1 MKKFLIILIVLGNV
15 ANLIAASSGYFC
27 NQSGAFAVY
36 YSISNDT
43 VAPYTVCANCVRGD
57 GTTLSIPETV
67 SYNNKTYRVTMVA
80 QLNDINGMRN
90 VESVTLPEGLLGIG
104 FCAFANCPKLTSINI
119 PRSVKTIGRYA
130 FSNCPGLSSILIP
143 NGVMTIDDY
152 AFMKCTSLSQVTI
165 PESITSLGNDV
176 FFECANLTTVV
187 WNAGKCKK
195 IGSRVFSVEYKH
207 PEKTI
212 PITSFTFGNS
222 VQYIPNNLCQYL
234 DKITTIDIPNS
245 VKSIGDSAF
254 VSCKSLSSVIIGESV
269 TAIGGSAFYGCTSLS
284 SITIPNSVQ
293 TIGSWA
299 FTSCD
304 SLSSVIIGD
313 GVETIGERAFWCCDS
328 LSSITIPNSVQTI
341 GSWAF
346 ASCDSLSSV
355 IIGEGV
361 ETIGES
367 AFYGCTSLSSITI
380 PNSVTAIGSGA
391 FENCTSLSSVI
402 IGEGVETIGSGAFYV
417 CKSLSSIT
425 IPNSVTAIG
434 SGTFENCTSL
444 SSVIIGEGVKT
455 IGNGAF
461 ASCEGLSSV
470 IIGSG
475 AIGESAFYGCTS
487 LSSVIMGESVTTIGS
502 WAFERCTSLSSIT
515 IPNSVTTI
523 GSWAFTSCD
532 SLSSVIIGDGV
543 ETIGES
549 AFRCKVDTF
558 RIGRRVRNLA
568 TDCLTTLKDT
578 CVIYS
583 TSPFVEHSWL
593 SAFLTTA
600 VYQLYVNCE
609 LYDSYISV
617 FGDKRKF
624 TIKGIDLPTI
634 TVTKG
639 NDEFDTYG
647 YVRIVQNNDCSNKNY
662 AIIEA
667 NSNSKFDSC
676 FVFSHWNDGN
686 TDNPRTI
693 KVTQDTTIIAHF
705 DRQAYEIV
713 IDDNPEAGT
722 VSIFPKK
729 KFYCKRNSVTLTV
742 TPNDGYVFKGWSDG
756 NLDNPRTLVVTDNVT
771 VSPIYEKVTALDD
784 VVSDAKKPY
793 KIIYQGQMYI
803 IRDGV
808 IYTATGTKL

>member
-1 MKKFLIILIVLGNV
+1 
-15 ANLIAASSGYFC
+15 
-27 NQSGAFAVY
+27 
-36 YSISNDT
+36 
-43 VAPYTVCANCVRGD
+43 
-57 GTTLSIPETV
+57 
-67 SYNNKTYRVTMVA
+67 
-80 QLNDINGMRN
+80 
-90 VESVTLPEGLLGIG
+90 
-104 FCAFANCPKLTSINI
+104 
-119 PRSVKTIGRYA
+119 
-130 FSNCPGLSSILIP
+130 
-143 NGVMTIDDY
+143 
-152 AFMKCTSLSQVTI
+152 
-165 PESITSLGNDV
+165 
-176 FFECANLTTVV
+176 
-187 WNAGKCKK
+187 
-195 IGSRVFSVEYKH
+195 
-207 PEKTI
+207 
-212 PITSFTFGNS
+212 
-222 VQYIPNNLCQYL
+222 
-234 DKITTIDIPNS
+234 
-245 VKSIGDSAF
+245 
-254 VSCKSLSSVIIGESV
+254 
-269 TAIGGSAFYGCTSLS
+269 
-284 SITIPNSVQ
+284 
-293 TIGSWA
+293 
-299 FTSCD
+299 
-304 SLSSVIIGD
+304 
-313 GVETIGERAFWCCDS
+313 
-328 LSSITIPNSVQTI
+328 
-341 GSWAF
+341 
-346 ASCDSLSSV
+346 
-355 IIGEGV
+355 
-361 ETIGES
+361 
-367 AFYGCTSLSSITI
+367 
-380 PNSVTAIGSGA
+380 
-391 FENCTSLSSVI
+391 
-402 IGEGVETIGSGAFYV
+402 
-417 CKSLSSIT
+417 
-425 IPNSVTAIG
+425 
-434 SGTFENCTSL
+434 
-444 SSVIIGEGVKT
+444 
-455 IGNGAF
+455 
-461 ASCEGLSSV
+461 
-470 IIGSG
+470 
-475 AIGESAFYGCTS
+475 
-487 LSSVIMGESVTTIGS
+487 MGESVTTIGS

-647 YVRIVQNNDCSNKNY
+647 YVRIVQNNDCSNENY

-756 NLDNPRTLVVTDNVT
+756 NVDNPRTLVVTDNVIL
-771 VSPIYEKVTALDD
+771 SPIYEKITALDD

-793 KIIYQGQMYI
+793 KVIYQGQMYI